1 MSMLRKSGDTYV
13 LFVKGAPDSV
23 VHQCSSF
30 WIKGSRVPMEE
41 GLRQKI
47 LAANTSLA
55 KQGLR
60 VLALAFR
67 DENLSEKLDES
78 NENQLT
84 FIALVAMIDPPRIEA
99 KEALAKCREAG
110 IRPVMITGDH
120 KDTGWAIAKELDMV
134 EEGDIAVDGKELD
147 RMSEGQLQADLDRI
161 TVYARVSAEN
171 KIRIIQG
178 WKQHGAIVAM
188 TGDGVND
195 APAIKEADIGIAMG
209 IKGSE
214 VTKEASDMV
223 ITDDNFAT
231 IVNAVEEG
239 RGIYDNIIKFVNYLL
254 SSNIAEILVI
264 LFGILLGF
272 TDSMGN
278 SFVPLMPVQLLLLNL
293 ITDGFPAIAL
303 ALDPL
308 DPGAMRRPPRG
319 PTESIVFSGSA
330 IQLLLISVLV
340 AAAALIVCQIGLKR
354 DAVTAHTLTLTTLV
368 ALELVKVQMI
378 RSRYN
383 IGFFSNP
390 WLIISL
396 IGSFAFQVLVI
407 YLPFFQEVFGT
418 TPLKAED
425 WILIGSIT
433 LLVWLAGSLINTL
446 FKKFRRQ

>member
-1 MSMLRKSGDTYV
+1 
-13 LFVKGAPDSV
+13 
-23 VHQCSSF
+23 
-30 WIKGSRVPMEE
+30 
-41 GLRQKI
+41 
-47 LAANTSLA
+47 
-55 KQGLR
+55 
-60 VLALAFR
+60 
-67 DENLSEKLDES
+67 
-78 NENQLT
+78 
-84 FIALVAMIDPPRIEA
+84 
-99 KEALAKCREAG
+99 
-110 IRPVMITGDH
+110 MITGDH
-120 KDTGWAIAKELDMV
+120 KETGLAIAKELDMV

-264 LFGILLGF
+264 LLGILLGF
-272 TDSMGN
+272 TDSMGHP
-278 SFVPLMPVQLLLLNL
+278 FVPLMPVQLLLLNL

-340 AAAALIVCQIGLKR
+340 AAAALIVCQVGLKR
-354 DAVTAHTLTLTTLV
+354 DAATAHTLTLTTLV

-390 WLIISL
+390 WLIFSL

-418 TPLKAED
+418 TSLTAGD
-425 WILIGSIT
+425 WIIIGSIT
-433 LLVWLAGSLINTL
+433 ILVWVAGSLINTL
-446 FKKFRRQ
+446 FKRFRRQ